1 MTVQWSGN
9 KAINYNEA
17 YAVGVDAYTI
27 AENNYQQT
35 IRVDVY
41 VSMWLYAS
49 STYNVYVNTGIHTT
63 TKELSVALRDGL
75 NQKVATYDLT
85 LTKINDYG
93 FNAYCRAYASIAGA
107 GGGATDTVGYDVS
120 VAQGYWHY
128 VNFDA
133 NGGTGAPATQVKY
146 YGYPIWLSSTKP
158 TRENYDFTGWK
169 NTVTGEVTQAGDM
182 YGYDMRG
189 TNTLVAQW
197 QIIHKPPSVSIQQ
210 PYRVASETSTAEA
223 PQGTYVRVPVT
234 WTCDQTGYS
243 SVTYKSLTAT
253 VTANGSTKVTSIT
266 YSGASSGKTGTRYV
280 VFPLATTSYATISVT
295 VTETATGASGDA
307 VTYSTVATAYI
318 GKAHVPLDV
327 ANKGGSVG
335 ILSIAPDEGGISLG
349 NLTLAGVN
357 GQSDVDFAMSRL
369 LGILEASTKKYQIT
383 LSNTASGMY
392 MIANQCIAGVWL
404 CGNSTGS
411 SWSTGGTVCK
421 ITTQTKFADTG
432 NIFIRGFFHG
442 VQSGIYVAYGTDG
455 HTLTVTTEQAPS
467 VGSGQTVS
475 ALIPCTWTV

>member
-1 MTVQWSGN
+1 M
-9 KAINYNEA
+9 KAINYNEG
-17 YAVGVDAYTI
+17 YAVGIDAYTI

-49 STYNVYVNTGIHTT
+49 STYNVYVNTGIHAA
-63 TKELSVALRDGL
+63 TKELNVALRDGL

-107 GGGATDTVGYDVS
+107 GGGATDTVGYNVS

-128 VNFDA
+128 VKFDA

-169 NTVTGEVTQAGDM
+169 NTLDDNKVTQAGEM

-197 QIIHKPPSVSIQQ
+197 QITHRPPSVSVQQ
-210 PYRVASETSTAEA
+210 PYRVSSKTSTDTASL
-223 PQGTYVRVPVT
+223 GTYVRVPVT

-253 VTANGSTKVTSIT
+253 VTANGSTKVTDIT

-280 VFPLATTSYATISVT
+280 VFPLATTSYASVTVT
-295 VTETATGASGDA
+295 VTETATPASGDA
-307 VTYSTVATAYI
+307 VTYSTVSTTYI

-349 NLTLAGVN
+349 NLTLTGVN
-357 GQSDVDFAMSRL
+357 DQSDTELAMSRL
-369 LGILEASTKKYQIT
+369 LGLVDAMNKGFTELAVGADLSSFYPCAYQT
-383 LSNTASGMY
+383 F
-392 MIANQCIAGVWL
+392 AGVTF
-404 CGNSTGS
+404 GANSTGYS
-411 SWSTGGTVCK
+411 YSGGNVLCK
-421 ITTQTKFADTG
+421 ITTATAFVERGTKLF
-432 NIFIRGFFHG
+432 RGVFSNA
-442 VQSGIYVAYGTDG
+442 QSGVYVNYGTDG
-455 HTLTVTTEQAPS
+455 KTLTLTAEQSAAMSPS
-467 VGSGQTVS
+467 QN
-475 ALIPCTWTV
+475 LLNMFIPCTWTV